1 VRPTVIRPCIVLAIL
16 TWLLAAS
23 TLPAAADPPG
33 GDWTLVRKDLFKHY
47 ACKQRGERKGRWRIK
62 TATWFNHSDAARY
75 AGVYVALARGSNRNV
90 VAERTSDNWSGGYIR
105 LFLRGARLSDRL
117 WMQGAYYGPAQPW
130 SDGFPV
136 RRLKR
141 CASIA

>member
-1 VRPTVIRPCIVLAIL
+1 VRTKLIRLWVVFASLAGLL
-16 TWLLAAS
+16 TAS
-23 TLPAAADPPG
+23 AMPAAANPPD
-33 GDWTLVRKDLFKHY
+33 GDWTLVRKDQFKHY
-47 ACKQRGERKGRWRIK
+47 ACKQRGDRKGRWRIK
-62 TATWFNHSDAARY
+62 TATWFNHSDAAKY

-90 VAERTSDNWSGGYIR
+90 VAERTSDNWSNGYVR

-117 WMQGAYYGPAQPW
+117 WMQGAYYGPARPW